1 MKCHAA
7 VGRWY
12 LDEAIEHALKHNLTL
27 ERRGSVRAELKQ
39 GSGEQLIPEDVNLYI
54 AVAAL
59 ILLVLYAVLA
69 FIDWYAGCRTRRN
82 LLIPNY
88 FINISKYLLV
98 LVLVIPLG

>member
-1 MKCHAA
+1 MLALNPALECMKRHAA

-12 LDEAIEHALKHNLTL
+12 LDEAIEHALKHNITL

-39 GSGEQLIPEDVNLYI
+39 GAGEQLIPENINLYI

-69 FIDWYAGCRTRRN
+69 IIDWCAYC
-82 LLIPNY
+82 
-88 FINISKYLLV
+88 
-98 LVLVIPLG
+98 